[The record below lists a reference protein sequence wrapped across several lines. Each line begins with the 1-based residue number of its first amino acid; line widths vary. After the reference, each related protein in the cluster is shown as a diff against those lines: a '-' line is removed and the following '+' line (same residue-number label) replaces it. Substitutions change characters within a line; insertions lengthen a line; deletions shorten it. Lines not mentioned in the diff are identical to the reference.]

1 MGRSAPRLVCWLVCW
16 LARLLVGWLVSRLV
30 GLGCLHL
37 ARSFAKLASFGIYCF
52 TQPALHELLSF
63 GWLYLLSVH
72 ALFAWLGWSAWLSSP
87 QFSWGAQRAPHKNLR
102 GESFD
107 LRALVCFANLRD
119 FLKMKVPHKLA
130 RWVAGFFTSSACS
143 DTLTV

>member
-1 MGRSAPRLVCWLVCW
+1 M
-16 LARLLVGWLVSRLV
+16 LVGLLAATLIGWLV

-52 TQPALHELLSF
+52 TQPALNELLSF

-72 ALFAWLGWSAWLSSP
+72 AFFAWLGWSARLSSP
-87 QFSWGAQRAPHKNLR
+87 QFLWGAQRAPHKNLR

-107 LRALVCFANLRD
+107 LRALVCLANLRD
-119 FLKMKVPHKLA
+119 LLKNDGPP
-130 RWVAGFFTSSACS
+130 
-143 DTLTV
+143 

>member
-1 MGRSAPRLVCWLVCW
+1 MSALV
-16 LARLLVGWLVSRLV
+16 
-30 GLGCLHL
+30 
-37 ARSFAKLASFGIYCF
+37 AKLASFGIYCF
-52 TQPALHELLSF
+52 TQPALYELLSF

-119 FLKMKVPHKLA
+119 LLKNDGPPTKIEVGSNFFA
-130 RWVAGFFTSSACS
+130 WVARLLTCFCS
-143 DTLTV
+143 VFRWLVAG